1 MDKEVIQACP
11 NKGLLADTVNDV
23 KSAANAEFLVVVA
36 EDDPSVRTAVE
47 RVLDLEGYQVQTAND
62 GNSALELI
70 VSSKPHA
77 VVMDVMMPFVDGLT
91 VTRELRQRGN
101 RTPVLL
107 LTARHEVGDRVA
119 GLDAGADD
127 YLVKP
132 FAVDELLARVR
143 ALLRRYESPTSAA
156 VMSISD
162 LTMDVN
168 KREVKRGGKVLDL
181 TKTEFDLLHILL
193 EQKDIVLSREYLYEH
208 IWGFSFETNSK
219 SLDVYIGYLR
229 RKLDDSGDEKL
240 LHTVRGVGYV
250 MRQT

>member
-1 MDKEVIQACP
+1 M
-11 NKGLLADTVNDV
+11 
-23 KSAANAEFLVVVA
+23 KSVANAEFLVVVA
-36 EDDPSVRTAVE
+36 EDDPSVRNAVE
-47 RVLDLEGYQVQTAND
+47 RVLELEGYQVKTAND
-62 GNSALELI
+62 GNAALDLI

-77 VVMDVMMPFVDGLT
+77 AVMDVMMPFADGLT
-91 VTRELRQRGN
+91 VTRELRHRGN

-156 VMSISD
+156 VMSIGD
-162 LTMDVN
+162 LSMDIN

-193 EQKDIVLSREYLYEH
+193 EQQDIVLSREYLYEH
-208 IWGFSFETNSK
+208 IWGFNFETNSK

-229 RKLDDSGDEKL
+229 RKLDDSGEEKL

-250 MRQT
+250 MRNS

>member
-1 MDKEVIQACP
+1 M
-11 NKGLLADTVNDV
+11 ADTVNVV
-23 KSAANAEFLVVVA
+23 KTAANAEFLVVVA
-36 EDDPSVRTAVE
+36 EDDPSVRNAVQ
-47 RVLDLEGYQVQTAND
+47 RVLELEGYQVQTAND
-62 GNSALELI
+62 GNAALEI
-70 VSSKPHA
+70 IASSKPHA
-77 VVMDVMMPFVDGLT
+77 VVMDVMMPFADGLT

-156 VMSISD
+156 VMSMGD

-168 KREVKRGGKVLDL
+168 KREVKRGSKVLEL

-193 EQKDIVLSREYLYEH
+193 EQRDIVLTREYLYEH
-208 IWGFSFETNSK
+208 IWGYNFETNSK

-229 RKLDDSGDEKL
+229 RKIEDSGEERL

-250 MRQT
+250 MRQQ

>member
-1 MDKEVIQACP
+1 MT
-11 NKGLLADTVNDV
+11 LASNSQHTIV
-23 KSAANAEFLVVVA
+23 LA
-36 EDDPSVRTAVE
+36 EDDPSVRAAVQ
-47 RVLDLEGYQVQTAND
+47 RVLELEGYNVVAVND
-62 GNSALELI
+62 GRAALDI
-70 VSSKPHA
+70 IIAKPPHA
-77 VVMDVMMPFVDGLT
+77 AVLDVMMPFTDGLT
-91 VTRELRQRGN
+91 VCRELRHRGN

-143 ALLRRYESPTSAA
+143 ALLRRNDPTASAA
-156 VMSISD
+156 I
-162 LTMDVN
+162 LTLDNLVLDVN
-168 KREVKRGGKVLDL
+168 RREVRRGDRVVEL

-193 EQKDIVLSREYLYEH
+193 EQQGIVLTREYLYEH
-208 IWGFSFETNSK
+208 IWGMNFETNSK

-229 RKLDDSGDEKL
+229 RKIELDGESKL

-250 MRQT
+250 VKPS

>member
-1 MDKEVIQACP
+1 MK
-11 NKGLLADTVNDV
+11 T
-23 KSAANAEFLVVVA
+23 AANAEFLVVVA
-36 EDDPSVRTAVE
+36 EDDPSVRNAIE
-47 RVLDLEGYQVQTAND
+47 RVLSLEGYQVKTATD
-62 GNSALELI
+62 GNTALELI
-70 VSSKPHA
+70 ASAKPHA
-77 VVMDVMMPFVDGLT
+77 VVMDVMMPFADGLT

-143 ALLRRYESPTSAA
+143 ALLRRYESPTSTA
-156 VMSISD
+156 VLSLGD
-162 LTMDVN
+162 LTMDIN
-168 KREVKRGGKVLDL
+168 KHEVKRGGKTLEL
-181 TKTEFDLLHILL
+181 TKTEFDLLRILL
-193 EQKDIVLSREYLYEH
+193 EQRDIVLSREYLYEH
-208 IWGFSFETNSK
+208 IWGFNFETNSK

-229 RKLDDSGDEKL
+229 RKIEDSGEERL

-250 MRQT
+250 MRQQ

>member
-1 MDKEVIQACP
+1 M
-11 NKGLLADTVNDV
+11 

-36 EDDPSVRTAVE
+36 EDDPSVRNAVE
-47 RVLDLEGYQVQTAND
+47 RVLELEGYQVKTAND
-62 GNSALELI
+62 GNAALDLI

-77 VVMDVMMPFVDGLT
+77 AVMDVMMPFADGLT
-91 VTRELRQRGN
+91 VTRELRHRGN

-156 VMSISD
+156 VMSIGD
-162 LTMDVN
+162 LSMDVN

-193 EQKDIVLSREYLYEH
+193 EQQDIVLSREYLYEH
-208 IWGFSFETNSK
+208 IWGYNFETNSK

-229 RKLDDSGDEKL
+229 RKLDDSGEEKL

-250 MRQT
+250 MRNT

>member
-1 MDKEVIQACP
+1 M
-11 NKGLLADTVNDV
+11 GSDTVNVV
-23 KSAANAEFLVVVA
+23 KSAANSEFLVVVA
-36 EDDPSVRTAVE
+36 EDDPSVRNAVE
-47 RVLDLEGYQVQTAND
+47 RVLELEGYQVKTAND
-62 GNSALELI
+62 GNAALDLI

-77 VVMDVMMPFVDGLT
+77 VVMDVMMPFADGLT
-91 VTRELRQRGN
+91 VTRELRHRGN
-101 RTPVLL
+101 RTPILL

-156 VMSISD
+156 VLSLGD

-168 KREVKRGGKVLDL
+168 KREVKRGSKVLEL

-193 EQKDIVLSREYLYEH
+193 EQRDIVLTREYLYEH
-208 IWGFSFETNSK
+208 IWGFNFETNSK

-229 RKLDDSGDEKL
+229 RKLDDSGEEKL

-250 MRQT
+250 LRNT

>member
-1 MDKEVIQACP
+1 MR
-11 NKGLLADTVNDV
+11 N
-23 KSAANAEFLVVVA
+23 
-36 EDDPSVRTAVE
+36 AVE
-47 RVLDLEGYQVQTAND
+47 RVLELEGYQVKTAND
-62 GNSALELI
+62 GNAALDLV

-77 VVMDVMMPFVDGLT
+77 VVMDVMMPFADGLT
-91 VTRELRQRGN
+91 VTRELRHRGN
-101 RTPVLL
+101 RTPILL
-107 LTARHEVGDRVA
+107 LTARHEVGDRVT

-156 VMSISD
+156 VLSLGD

-168 KREVKRGGKVLDL
+168 KREVKRGSKVLEL

-193 EQKDIVLSREYLYEH
+193 EQRDIVLTREYLYEH
-208 IWGFSFETNSK
+208 IWGFNFETNSK

-229 RKLDDSGDEKL
+229 RKLDDSGEEKL

-250 MRQT
+250 MRNT

>member
-1 MDKEVIQACP
+1 M
-11 NKGLLADTVNDV
+11 

-36 EDDPSVRTAVE
+36 EDDPSVRNAVE
-47 RVLDLEGYQVQTAND
+47 RVLELEGYQVKTAND
-62 GNSALELI
+62 GNAALDLI

-77 VVMDVMMPFVDGLT
+77 VVMDVMMPFADGLT
-91 VTRELRQRGN
+91 VTRELRHRGN

-156 VMSISD
+156 VMSIGD
-162 LTMDVN
+162 LSMDVN

-193 EQKDIVLSREYLYEH
+193 EQQDIVLSREYLYEH
-208 IWGFSFETNSK
+208 IWGYNFETNSK

-229 RKLDDSGDEKL
+229 RKLDDSGEEKL

-250 MRQT
+250 MRNT

>member
-1 MDKEVIQACP
+1 M
-11 NKGLLADTVNDV
+11 
-23 KSAANAEFLVVVA
+23 KSAANGEFLVVVA
-36 EDDPSVRTAVE
+36 EDDPSVRNAVE
-47 RVLDLEGYQVQTAND
+47 RVLELEGYRVRTAND
-62 GNSALELI
+62 GNAALDLI
-70 VSSKPHA
+70 TSSKPHA
-77 VVMDVMMPFVDGLT
+77 AVMDVMMPFADGLT
-91 VTRELRQRGN
+91 VTRELRHRGN

-156 VMSISD
+156 VVSIGD
-162 LTMDVN
+162 LSMDVN
-168 KREVKRGGKVLDL
+168 KREVKRGGRVLDL

-193 EQKDIVLSREYLYEH
+193 EQQNIVLSREYLYEH
-208 IWGFSFETNSK
+208 IWGYNFETNSK

-229 RKLDDSGDEKL
+229 RKLDDSGEEKL

-250 MRQT
+250 MRRT

>member
-1 MDKEVIQACP
+1 LQS
-11 NKGLLADTVNDV
+11 DTVNVV
-23 KSAANAEFLVVVA
+23 KSASNAEFLVVVA
-36 EDDPSVRTAVE
+36 EDDPSVRNAVE
-47 RVLDLEGYQVQTAND
+47 RVLELDGYQVQTAND
-62 GNSALELI
+62 GNAALDLITSA
-70 VSSKPHA
+70 KPHA
-77 VVMDVMMPFVDGLT
+77 VVMDVMMPFADGLT

-101 RTPVLL
+101 RTPILL

-143 ALLRRYESPTSAA
+143 ALLRRYESATSPT
-156 VMSISD
+156 VISLGD
-162 LTMDVN
+162 LTMDTSR
-168 KREVKRGGKVLDL
+168 REAKRGNKVLDL

-193 EQKDIVLSREYLYEH
+193 EQQDIVLSREYLYEH
-208 IWGFSFETNSK
+208 IWGYNFETNSK

-229 RKLDDSGDEKL
+229 RKLDDSGEEKI

-250 MRQT
+250 MRQQ

>member
-1 MDKEVIQACP
+1 M
-11 NKGLLADTVNDV
+11 

-36 EDDPSVRTAVE
+36 EDDPSVRNAVE
-47 RVLDLEGYQVQTAND
+47 RVLELEGYQVKTAND
-62 GNSALELI
+62 GNAALDLI

-77 VVMDVMMPFVDGLT
+77 AVMDVMMPFADGLT
-91 VTRELRQRGN
+91 VTRELRHRGN

-156 VMSISD
+156 VMSIGD
-162 LTMDVN
+162 LSMDVN

-193 EQKDIVLSREYLYEH
+193 EQQNIVLSREYLYEH
-208 IWGFSFETNSK
+208 IWGFNFETNSK

-229 RKLDDSGDEKL
+229 RKLDDSGEEKL

-250 MRQT
+250 MRNT

>member
-1 MDKEVIQACP
+1 M
-11 NKGLLADTVNDV
+11 

-36 EDDPSVRTAVE
+36 EDDPSVRKAVE
-47 RVLDLEGYQVQTAND
+47 RVLDLEGYQVKTAND
-62 GNSALELI
+62 GNAALEMITSL
-70 VSSKPHA
+70 KPHA
-77 VVMDVMMPFVDGLT
+77 VVMDVMMPFADGLT
-91 VTRELRQRGN
+91 VTRELRRSGN
-101 RTPVLL
+101 RTPILL

-143 ALLRRYESPTSAA
+143 ALLRRYESPTSAT
-156 VMSISD
+156 VMSIGD
-162 LTMDVN
+162 LMMDVS
-168 KREVKRGGKVLDL
+168 KREVKRGNAVLEL

-193 EQKDIVLSREYLYEH
+193 EQRDIVLSREYLYEH
-208 IWGFSFETNSK
+208 IWGYNFETNSK

-229 RKLDDSGDEKL
+229 RKLDDSGEERL

-250 MRQT
+250 MRQS

>member
-1 MDKEVIQACP
+1 M
-11 NKGLLADTVNDV
+11 

-36 EDDPSVRTAVE
+36 EDDPSVRNAVE
-47 RVLDLEGYQVQTAND
+47 RVLELEGYQVKTAND
-62 GNSALELI
+62 GNAALDLI

-77 VVMDVMMPFVDGLT
+77 VVMDVMMPFADGLT
-91 VTRELRQRGN
+91 VTRELRHRGN

-143 ALLRRYESPTSAA
+143 ALLRRHESPTSAA
-156 VMSISD
+156 VMSIGD
-162 LTMDVN
+162 LSMDVN

-193 EQKDIVLSREYLYEH
+193 EQQDIVLSREYLYEH
-208 IWGFSFETNSK
+208 IWGFKFETNSK

-229 RKLDDSGDEKL
+229 RKLDDSGEEKL

-250 MRQT
+250 MRNS

>member
-1 MDKEVIQACP
+1 M
-11 NKGLLADTVNDV
+11 
-23 KSAANAEFLVVVA
+23 KSVANAEFLVVVA
-36 EDDPSVRTAVE
+36 EDDPSVRNAVE
-47 RVLDLEGYQVQTAND
+47 RVLELEGYQVKTAND
-62 GNSALELI
+62 GNAALDLI

-77 VVMDVMMPFVDGLT
+77 AVMDVMMPFADGLT
-91 VTRELRQRGN
+91 VTRELRHRGN

-156 VMSISD
+156 VMSIGD
-162 LTMDVN
+162 LSMDVN

-193 EQKDIVLSREYLYEH
+193 EQQNIVLSREYLYEH
-208 IWGFSFETNSK
+208 IWGFNFETNSK

-250 MRQT
+250 MRNT

>member
-1 MDKEVIQACP
+1 M
-11 NKGLLADTVNDV
+11 
-23 KSAANAEFLVVVA
+23 KSATNSEFLVVVA
-36 EDDPSVRTAVE
+36 EDDPSVRNAVE
-47 RVLDLEGYQVQTAND
+47 RVLELEGYQVKTAND
-62 GNSALELI
+62 GNAALDLI

-77 VVMDVMMPFVDGLT
+77 VVMDVMMPFADGLT
-91 VTRELRQRGN
+91 VTRELRHRGN
-101 RTPVLL
+101 RTPILL

-156 VMSISD
+156 VLSLGD

-168 KREVKRGGKVLDL
+168 KREVKRGSKVLEL

-193 EQKDIVLSREYLYEH
+193 EQRDIVLTREYLYEH
-208 IWGFSFETNSK
+208 IWGFNFETNSK

-229 RKLDDSGDEKL
+229 RKLDDSGEDKL

-250 MRQT
+250 MRNT

>member
-1 MDKEVIQACP
+1 M
-11 NKGLLADTVNDV
+11 GSDTVNVV
-23 KSAANAEFLVVVA
+23 KSATNSEFLVVVA
-36 EDDPSVRTAVE
+36 EDDPSVRNAVE
-47 RVLDLEGYQVQTAND
+47 RVLELEGYQVKTAND
-62 GNSALELI
+62 GNAALDLV

-77 VVMDVMMPFVDGLT
+77 VVMDVMMPFADGLT
-91 VTRELRQRGN
+91 VTRELRHRGN
-101 RTPVLL
+101 RTPILL

-156 VMSISD
+156 VLSLGD

-168 KREVKRGGKVLDL
+168 KREVKRGSKILEL

-193 EQKDIVLSREYLYEH
+193 EQRDIVLTREYLYEH
-208 IWGFSFETNSK
+208 IWGFNFETNSK

-229 RKLDDSGDEKL
+229 RKLDDSGEEKL

-250 MRQT
+250 MRNT

>member
-1 MDKEVIQACP
+1 M
-11 NKGLLADTVNDV
+11 
-23 KSAANAEFLVVVA
+23 VVA
-36 EDDPSVRTAVE
+36 EDDPSVRNAVG
-47 RVLDLEGYQVQTAND
+47 RVLELEGYQVQTAND
-62 GNSALELI
+62 GNAALDLI
-70 VSSKPHA
+70 VLSKPHA
-77 VVMDVMMPFVDGLT
+77 VVMDVMMPFADGLT
-91 VTRELRQRGN
+91 VTRELRHRGN
-101 RTPVLL
+101 RTPILL

-156 VMSISD
+156 VLSLGD

-168 KREVKRGGKVLDL
+168 KREVKRGSKILEL

-193 EQKDIVLSREYLYEH
+193 EQRDIVLTREYLYEH
-208 IWGFSFETNSK
+208 IWGFNFETNSK

-229 RKLDDSGDEKL
+229 RKIDDSGDEKL

-250 MRQT
+250 MRNT